1 MLEAFVMCD
10 KIKVKRTTLLRFA
23 LSKVTGRD
31 SFNFS
36 YHETLSLFMNEDG
49 MLITDICCNPDEAL
63 PIFTDTGEKN
73 MAFLFTSYTAKKST
87 HSHF

>member
-1 MLEAFVMCD
+1 
-10 KIKVKRTTLLRFA
+10 
-23 LSKVTGRD
+23 
-31 SFNFS
+31 
-36 YHETLSLFMNEDG
+36 MNEDG